1 MEVEGN
7 IWREAWE
14 NAKPVPARR
23 QKRLFDDTKEAE
35 KVLQYLSALKPSEA
49 AHMLIPVLQH
59 ASLVRILNETQDE
72 DSIPQLS
79 PVLQVKANFFQLKT
93 IFYKVDVEKLNKPQI
108 CRILPYFFQLLGR
121 AEFFKFEVYF
131 IFHIN
136 LKKNGV

>member
-1 MEVEGN
+1 MERNFGVKNFDSFENLTVFNGFQGKLSVRMEVEGN

-79 PVLQVKANFFQLKT
+79 PVLQVKTNFSKNGFIQLEANFCRVTQVKPDFLK
-93 IFYKVDVEKLNKPQI
+93 
-108 CRILPYFFQLLGR
+108 
-121 AEFFKFEVYF
+121 
-131 IFHIN
+131 
-136 LKKNGV
+136 

>member
-79 PVLQVKANFFQLKT
+79 PVLQVKV
-93 IFYKVDVEKLNKPQI
+93 IE
-108 CRILPYFFQLLGR
+108 
-121 AEFFKFEVYF
+121 
-131 IFHIN
+131 
-136 LKKNGV
+136 